1 MLQTVE
7 RLSGREPRPLPFIT
21 KRSDYIWIVVA
32 TACIGAFM
40 GQLDASITQLVLPV
54 LERDFEASVDSVSWV
69 AVIYLLVVAI
79 MLPIFGRLSDMIG
92 RKLIYIG
99 GFLTFVVG
107 SCLCGLAPNLEMLIA
122 SRALQAVGSAA
133 LGANSVAIIV
143 SAAGAHERGRALGI
157 QAAVQAIGL
166 CTGPALGG
174 LIIAELDWRWVFW
187 LNLPVGIAGAIF
199 AWLVLPTTDLPVDR
213 GRFDFWG
220 AIFLAPGLAA
230 LLLATNEAGAWGL
243 SSWWI
248 WMTAVAAIVFLI
260 AFVWREQNTH
270 SPLISLALFRSAAFT
285 LGNVAG
291 LLANT
296 ILFGL
301 FFLLPFV
308 FERAFHDTALLAGL
322 RLAIIPFLLAV
333 TAPLSGVLSEK
344 YGERVLC
351 TAGMLGTAAG
361 LGILYLAL
369 RPETPDLYVIVVSL
383 AVIGIG
389 QGAFGAPNN
398 SAIMA
403 TAPSSEIGEVAGAMN
418 VVRTIGTSMG
428 IAMSA
433 ALLSWQLGGS
443 SGHSLTLLA
452 TPEQMLAAARII
464 IVVFATLAVLAA
476 VASGIRSDRTQRSS

>member
-1 MLQTVE
+1 
-7 RLSGREPRPLPFIT
+7 
-21 KRSDYIWIVVA
+21 
-32 TACIGAFM
+32 
-40 GQLDASITQLVLPV
+40 
-54 LERDFEASVDSVSWV
+54 
-69 AVIYLLVVAI
+69 
-79 MLPIFGRLSDMIG
+79 
-92 RKLIYIG
+92 
-99 GFLTFVVG
+99 
-107 SCLCGLAPNLEMLIA
+107 
-122 SRALQAVGSAA
+122 
-133 LGANSVAIIV
+133 
-143 SAAGAHERGRALGI
+143 
-157 QAAVQAIGL
+157 
-166 CTGPALGG
+166 
-174 LIIAELDWRWVFW
+174 
-187 LNLPVGIAGAIF
+187 
-199 AWLVLPTTDLPVDR
+199 
-213 GRFDFWG
+213 
-220 AIFLAPGLAA
+220 
-230 LLLATNEAGAWGL
+230 
-243 SSWWI
+243 
-248 WMTAVAAIVFLI
+248 MTAVAAIVFLI